1 MPRGDRTGPL
11 GQGPRTGRGGGYCNG
26 NAVPGFVDDMSRGR
40 GPAFGRR
47 QGRGRWGRRQ
57 AFSAVPVNTPP
68 IQDSLPSAGPIMD
81 QIDGLHERLDFLQ
94 NQVAELT
101 RLMKQEYDISEPK
114 RSAVPKD
121 EES

>member
-1 MPRGDRTGPL
+1 
-11 GQGPRTGRGGGYCNG
+11 
-26 NAVPGFVDDMSRGR
+26 
-40 GPAFGRR
+40 
-47 QGRGRWGRRQ
+47 
-57 AFSAVPVNTPP
+57 
-68 IQDSLPSAGPIMD
+68 MD